1 MNILTFVY
9 DIGRITPDRGEVI
22 TREILVKTFKLL
34 YNSLDYFNE
43 NFTLHV
49 YTNFDN
55 HRDLEKEKSKIHY
68 FPESLFKNKY
78 KDSWINLSYNKI
90 VAAENILKQYDSVL
104 WIDLDTIVCKDISY
118 INNLDNFFI
127 KNNSGDQIQYINN
140 QYSVKNKDWMM
151 GHVWKV
157 NQKTINSFKKI
168 EQQVEEPRYDIQ
180 DYFTIMDQ
188 LGEEKMFF
196 ANEVSK
202 DTVSTFEIYPD
213 LTHPSP
219 EVFNDSCKMQDN
231 KIFSKQLNKQVEFL
245 PFTFNK
251 LEINLSNNFNG
262 VVDPAF
268 KNWLLYLLNKDNF

>member
-1 MNILTFVY
+1 M
-9 DIGRITPDRGEVI
+9 
-22 TREILVKTFKLL
+22 
-34 YNSLDYFNE
+34 DYFNE

-157 NQKTINSFKKI
+157 NQKTINSFKK
-168 EQQVEEPRYDIQ
+168 
-180 DYFTIMDQ
+180 
-188 LGEEKMFF
+188 
-196 ANEVSK
+196 
-202 DTVSTFEIYPD
+202 
-213 LTHPSP
+213 
-219 EVFNDSCKMQDN
+219 
-231 KIFSKQLNKQVEFL
+231 
-245 PFTFNK
+245 
-251 LEINLSNNFNG
+251 
-262 VVDPAF
+262 
-268 KNWLLYLLNKDNF
+268 